1 MRRRLHIFLISTISW
16 VVALVGEALFLRALF
31 PMAIAAGVLLII
43 INFLVLGP
51 FFIVDALLL
60 RPLLIQKRMLV
71 TLFLVEYLLMILSK
85 GFTLFQTFAR
95 YPAGAPKFFVT
106 SNMPEC
112 LIIIIIY
119 GSASYRLFKTTA

>member
-1 MRRRLHIFLISTISW
+1 
-16 VVALVGEALFLRALF
+16 
-31 PMAIAAGVLLII
+31 VLLII